1 MTLEAEDFYK
11 THFPCNGHFVLY
23 LSAADWSSFPSIA
36 GEPPSPFDAL
46 GRAKTRPGSPRGAS
60 RKLEEKGSR
69 CRALESNLAFCIKA
83 AQRNFQ
89 LST

>member
-36 GEPPSPFDAL
+36 AGSCRSDAL
-46 GRAKTRPGSPRGAS
+46 GTGEDSS
-60 RKLEEKGSR
+60 RKPERS
-69 CRALESNLAFCIKA
+69 ESEA
-83 AQRNFQ
+83 
-89 LST
+89 

>member
-36 GEPPSPFDAL
+36 EGSCHSDAL
-46 GRAKTRPGSPRGAS
+46 EAS
-60 RKLEEKGSR
+60 ER
-69 CRALESNLAFCIKA
+69 LAQEA
-83 AQRNFQ
+83 
-89 LST
+89 

>member
-36 GEPPSPFDAL
+36 EGSCRPSAL
-46 GRAKTRPGSPRGAS
+46 ETAKDSPRKPERSEA
-60 RKLEEKGSR
+60 E
-69 CRALESNLAFCIKA
+69 A
-83 AQRNFQ
+83 
-89 LST
+89 

>member
-36 GEPPSPFDAL
+36 E
-46 GRAKTRPGSPRGAS
+46 GS
-60 RKLEEKGSR
+60 
-69 CRALESNLAFCIKA
+69 CRSHALESGEGLAQEAREERVGSLRRKD
-83 AQRNFQ
+83 
-89 LST
+89 LTVVH